1 MNTASSPQQLR
12 GDWMGQVY
20 STEKVNKMGEAKFYE
35 TETTASDATPVRFVY
50 DQEADILE
58 IFFGENES
66 ATGVEL
72 TDYIILRLNQQ
83 TRRAISLTLLHFS
96 ILTERTE
103 YGPRSYPLHKIDE
116 VSEGLRELVLNL
128 DACQSVREA
137 IPFPGIADG
146 ADTLYLRRITPSDGC
161 GLILRR

>member
-1 MNTASSPQQLR
+1 
-12 GDWMGQVY
+12 MGQVY

-146 ADTLYLRRITPSDGC
+146 ADTLYLHRITPSDGC

>member
-1 MNTASSPQQLR
+1 
-12 GDWMGQVY
+12 MGQVY